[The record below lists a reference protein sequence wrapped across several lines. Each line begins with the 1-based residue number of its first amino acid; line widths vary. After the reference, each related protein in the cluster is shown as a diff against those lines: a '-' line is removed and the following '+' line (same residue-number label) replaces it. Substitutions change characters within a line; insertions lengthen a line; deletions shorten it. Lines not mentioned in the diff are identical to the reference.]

1 MRQSITQGAA
11 LAVVL
16 LAAFACLPLTAAT
29 GARTS
34 STGYADESSESY
46 RADRSLEE
54 RFGWGSP
61 QVQMELRPSVP
72 VDSAEAAAA
81 GRRLTDQVAHFPGV
95 VGAVSWWT
103 VKDETLRSRDD
114 HAVLLLARLTGDNAQ
129 TEATAARLADRFGGR
144 HSPLDITV
152 TGRAPVNRDLA
163 ERSRQELLHAEQIS
177 VPLVALVLLLA
188 FRTLVAAVVPLAVGV
203 ACIAGAQIV
212 LYGLTKVMEV
222 SVFAPNLAVALA
234 LGLSVDYSMMLV
246 SRFREERAAGLGV
259 RPSVR
264 ATMRTAGRTVLCS
277 AAVVSLSL
285 SVLLLFPIPF
295 LRSLGAATVSVA
307 VLAAITA
314 LVLVPLMLTAVG
326 EHLERGPVP
335 RLKRRTRQESTQRA
349 LPWAEFTQWVPR
361 HPAVALTVATGA
373 LVLLAL
379 PFARAEWGFID
390 ERWLPSGSPQRVA
403 AERVRAEFPVAA
415 GVMPLVLLDQ
425 APAGSAT
432 AAHFATALSQD
443 PRVVS
448 VSGPTGVFT
457 NGRRLSGTAPGSS
470 GTQAPKKASQPVGTW
485 FQVTTR
491 LADPAS
497 GQAKDLIRDLR
508 NRQVPGGAVVAGETA
523 LLVDTEHLL
532 GKVTFRAAAT
542 IAAVTGLMLFVYL
555 RSVFIPAKALA
566 TNLLSMTA
574 GFGAMVF
581 LFQEGHLAQWLGGT
595 ATAFTDPLLP
605 PLMFCI
611 VFGLSMDYEVFMVAR
626 IREEYLRTGDNRTAV
641 TTGLHRTG
649 RLITAS
655 CLALIA
661 AIAPLAVSTLAVMQL
676 VGTVLIVSVIVDA
689 TIVRCLLV
697 PAAMTLAG
705 RWNWWSPLDRDG
717 SPTASRQASPNL
729 QD

>member
-1 MRQSITQGAA
+1 MGRGMKQSITRGAA
-11 LAVVL
+11 LVVVL
-16 LAAFACLPLTAAT
+16 LAAFACLPLTAVT

-34 STGYADESSESY
+34 SAGYADESSESY
-46 RADRSLEE
+46 RADRALEE
-54 RFGWGSP
+54 GYGWGSP

-72 VDSAEAAAA
+72 VDSAEATAV
-81 GRRLTDQVAHFPGV
+81 GRRLTDQVAHSPGV
-95 VGAVSWWT
+95 ARALSWWT
-103 VKDETLRSRDD
+103 VKDKRLRSGDGR
-114 HAVLLLARLTGDNAQ
+114 AVLLVARLTGDNARV
-129 TEATAARLADRFGGR
+129 EATAARLADRFGGQR
-144 HSPLDITV
+144 FPFDITV
-152 TGRAPVNRDLA
+152 TGRGPVNRDLA

-177 VPLVALVLLLA
+177 VPLVALVLLFA
-188 FRTLVAAVVPLAVGV
+188 FRTVVAAAVPLAIGV
-203 ACIAGAQIV
+203 TSIAGTQIV

-222 SVFAPNLAVALA
+222 SVFAPNIAVALA
-234 LGLSVDYSMMLV
+234 LGLSVDYAMILV
-246 SRFREERAAGLGV
+246 SRFREERAAGLDV
-259 RPSVR
+259 QR
-264 ATMRTAGRTVLCS
+264 AVGATLRTAGRTVLCS

-335 RLKRRTRQESTQRA
+335 GLKHLTGQESAQRRGA
-349 LPWAEFTQWVPR
+349 WAAFTRWVPR
-361 HPAVALTVATGA
+361 RPVLALGA
-373 LVLLAL
+373 STAILVLLAL

-390 ERWLPSGSPQRVA
+390 ERWLPSGSPQRA
-403 AERVRAEFPVAA
+403 AAARVRAEFPLAA
-415 GVMPLVLLDQ
+415 GVVPLVLLDR
-425 APAGSAT
+425 APAGSTT
-432 AAHFATALSQD
+432 AVRFAAALSKD
-443 PRVVS
+443 PRLVS
-448 VSGPTGVFT
+448 VSGPTGVFAD
-457 NGRRLSGTAPGSS
+457 GRRLAGPSS
-470 GTQAPKKASQPVGTW
+470 AQAPEGASRPAGTW
-485 FQVTTR
+485 FEITSR

-497 GQAKDLIRDLR
+497 GQAKNLVHDLR
-508 NRQVPGGAVVAGETA
+508 GLQVPGGARVAGETA

-532 GKVTFRAAAT
+532 GKVAFRAAGT

-555 RSVFIPAKALA
+555 RSVFIPVKALA

-595 ATAFTDPLLP
+595 ATTFTDPLLP

-626 IREEYLRTGDNRTAV
+626 IREEYLRTGDNRAAI
-641 TTGLHRTG
+641 TTGLQRTG

-661 AIAPLAVSTLAVMQL
+661 AVAPLTLSSLAVMQL
-676 VGTVLIVSVIVDA
+676 VGTVLIISIVVDA
-689 TIVRCLLV
+689 TVVRCLLV
-697 PAAMTLAG
+697 PAAMSLAG
-705 RWNWWSPLDRDG
+705 RWNWWSPLDRGD
-717 SPTASRQASPNL
+717 SHAASLSAAPTL